1 MAGPHF
7 VVVVNPR
14 GGPGRGLAVLQE
26 VKPDF
31 ESVGA
36 RLDVCVTR
44 RAGQT
49 AELARTADLSGRD
62 GLCVI
67 GGDGTIHEAVSG
79 LIQRGQ
85 PVSTPLGVIPGGTG
99 NSVCEHLGCTD
110 PLEAAR
116 RIAAGNTRPL
126 DVVRVTG
133 GNEVFYCVNLIGWG
147 AVADINRTAERL
159 RWLGP
164 LRYTA
169 SAIVHILRARRR
181 RARVVLDD
189 QVVEDGFLLVAGCNT
204 KFTGK
209 GMQLAPRAEI
219 GDGMIDVVL
228 VRRATRL
235 QMLQLFRKVFDGSH
249 LSLPFIEYHQVRSS
263 RVESKRPDGLN
274 LDGELKG
281 ATPMSAEVM
290 PTSLRVFA

>member
-14 GGPGRGLAVLQE
+14 GGTRRGLAVLEQ
-26 VKPDF
+26 VKPVF
-31 ESVGA
+31 ASIGA
-36 RLDVCVTR
+36 QLDVRVTTH
-44 RAGQT
+44 AGHT
-49 AELARTADLSGRD
+49 AELARTVDLGGRD
-62 GLCVI
+62 GFCVI

-79 LIQRGQ
+79 LIQRGR
-85 PVSTPLGVIPGGTG
+85 PVSMPLGFIPGGTG
-99 NSVCEHLGCTD
+99 NSVCEHLQCSD

-116 RIAAGNTRPL
+116 RIAAGNTCPL

-133 GNEVFYCVNLIGWG
+133 GGEVFYCVNLIGWG
-147 AVADINRTAERL
+147 AVVDINRTAERL

-169 SAIVHILRARRR
+169 SAIAHILRARRR
-181 RARVVLDD
+181 RARIVLDD
-189 QVVEDGFLLVAGCNT
+189 QFVEDEFLLVAGCNT

-209 GMQLAPRAEI
+209 GMQLAPNAEI
-219 GDGMIDVVL
+219 GDGKVDVVL

-249 LSLPFIEYHQVRSS
+249 VSLPWVEYHQVRSF
-263 RVESKRPDGLN
+263 RIEPARPDGLN

-290 PTSLRVFA
+290 PAPLRVFA

>member
-1 MAGPHF
+1 MAGAHF

-14 GGPGRGLAVLQE
+14 GGTRRGLAVLEE
-26 VKPDF
+26 VKPVF

-36 RLDVCVTR
+36 RLDVFVTR
-44 RAGQT
+44 RAGHT
-49 AELARTADLSGRD
+49 AELARTVDLGDRD

-79 LIQRGQ
+79 LIQRGE
-85 PVSTPLGVIPGGTG
+85 PVSTPLGIIPGGTG
-99 NSVCEHLGCTD
+99 NSMCEHLQCTD

-133 GNEVFYCVNLIGWG
+133 GDEVFYCVNLIGWG
-147 AVADINRTAERL
+147 AAVDINRTAERL

-169 SAIVHILRARRR
+169 SAITHILRAGRR
-181 RARVVLDD
+181 RARVVLDGLT
-189 QVVEDGFLLVAGCNT
+189 VEDGFLLVAGCNT

-209 GMQLAPRAEI
+209 GMQLAPDADI
-219 GDGMIDVVL
+219 GDGKIDVVL

-249 LSLPFIEYHQVRSS
+249 MSLPFIEYHQVRSF
-263 RVESKRPDGLN
+263 RIEPKRPDGLN

-290 PTSLRVFA
+290 PASLRIFA